1 MQIIFFIFFLKSYL
15 KELYLTKKMT
25 KYEWLYPGG

>member
-1 MQIIFFIFFLKSYL
+1 MFFIFFLKSYL
-15 KELYLTKKMT
+15 KELDLTKKMT